1 MPPGCREKGPKLY
14 LVVARGKTIYV
25 GITKQPLRAR
35 LRYGWTADGKHGYH
49 GYAWRKTVR
58 DVIVFVWSHPK
69 KSKAA
74 EVEMETIEA
83 EVVHL
88 IRAEGQWPA
97 FQTEIHFHV
106 SKARH
111 REAAR
116 EVLRFVRHSRRRK

>member
-1 MPPGCREKGPKLY
+1 MPPGCRKKGPKLY

-49 GYAWRKTVR
+49 GYPWRKRVR

-69 KSKAA
+69 RSKAA

-88 IRAEGQWPA
+88 IRAEGQWPE
-97 FQTEIHFHV
+97 FQTEIHFHI
-106 SKARH
+106 SKRHH

-116 EVLRFVRHSRRRK
+116 RVLLHVRGTD